1 MILTEEENNKIILTE
16 EAKNKI
22 IQERR
27 SKKEFI
33 TGLLPPVIETM
44 EKDPYCRGILEGANY
59 QKFLYTQRKPEKFD
73 INGFYLEEIYTGP
86 HHGPMGHCTKELY
99 EKDDD
104 PSDPINGTRDVAYI
118 ADNVYTALR
127 IGKFKND
134 EEMKKLDKRTKK
146 IVELFLVNICSHE
159 CSHGNQSNRRDWKAQ
174 RSRAEEYQNY
184 NEVYPN
190 AYAGALAVEQVAQKE
205 ENKGDFDLEK
215 VENERKQKLGWLLGH
230 FKVKTYDELSND
242 VKNGIEVKKEEL
254 KKLVESGGAISQGTG
269 LTEEQAKLGYLCESI
284 DEAGVMADSFIAL
297 LSVLSKE
304 EDATYA
310 EDAIDQLLEATYD
323 SRMTK
328 EGRKMLRSISPEDLS
343 EMFEL
348 NKSETGYTDEAIKRQ
363 QKLGREI
370 FKDILPTMF
379 ADYMRNKFMKRE
391 DLLPKLE
398 EVINTPQAH
407 EMIVSAYEPRCL
419 GTPEEF
425 LEGAFPEGLL
435 TDESKNKLM
444 ESLNE
449 AEKQYKERQE
459 FQSENKLRENEA
471 ETQYKVTRAFH
482 RTKSKLVKE
491 EKNETTSSQS
501 SNQMQPARSSDME
514 M

>member
-1 MILTEEENNKIILTE
+1 MILTE

-22 IQERR
+22 IQERH
-27 SKKEFI
+27 SKNEFI
-33 TGLLPPVIETM
+33 ASLLPSVIKTM
-44 EKDPYCRGILEGANY
+44 EENPYCRGILEGANY
-59 QKFLYTQRKPEKFD
+59 QKFLYTKRKPEKFD
-73 INGFYLEEIYTGP
+73 ISGFYLEEIYTGP
-86 HHGPMGHCTKELY
+86 NHGPMGHSTKELY

-104 PSDPINGTRDVAYI
+104 PSNPINGTRDVAYI
-118 ADNVYTALR
+118 ADNIYTALR
-127 IGKFKND
+127 IGKIVDEKEGQRFRND
-134 EEMKKLDKRTKK
+134 EEMMQLDEKTRK

-159 CSHGNQSNRRDWKAQ
+159 CSHGNQSNRRDWNAQ

-184 NEVYPN
+184 DEAFPN
-190 AYAGALAVEQVAQKE
+190 AYAGALAVEQVAKKE
-205 ENKGDFDLEK
+205 ENKGVFDLEK
-215 VENERKQKLGWLLGH
+215 VENEREQKLGWLLGH

-242 VKNGIEVKKEEL
+242 VKNGIEAKTEEL
-254 KKLVESGGAISQGTG
+254 EKLVESGGAISQGTG
-269 LTEEQAKLGYLCESI
+269 FTGEQAKLGYFCESI

-304 EDATYA
+304 KNAPYA
-310 EDAIDQLLEATYD
+310 KDTIAQLLEATYD
-323 SRMTK
+323 SRMT
-328 EGRKMLRSISPEDLS
+328 ENGRNMLRSISPEELS

-348 NKSETGYTDEAIKRQ
+348 NESKTEYTDEAIKRQ

-398 EVINTPQAH
+398 EVINALEDH
-407 EMIVSAYEPRCL
+407 KMIVSAYEPRCF

-425 LEGAFPEGLL
+425 LEGAFPKGLL
-435 TDESKNKLM
+435 TDESKNKLR

-449 AEKQYKERQE
+449 AEKQYKMRQ
-459 FQSENKLRENEA
+459 SL
-471 ETQYKVTRAFH
+471 H
-482 RTKSKLVKE
+482 RTRSMFVKE
-491 EKNETTSSQS
+491 EKNATTFSHSSY
-501 SNQMQPARSSDME
+501 QMQSARSSDME

>member
-1 MILTEEENNKIILTE
+1 MSLTDE
-16 EAKNKI
+16 
-22 IQERR
+22 
-27 SKKEFI
+27 KKEEIRLNRYSKNEFI
-33 TGLLPPVIETM
+33 ASLLPSVITTM

-73 INGFYLEEIYTGP
+73 ISGFYLEEIYTGP
-86 HHGPMGHCTKELY
+86 HHGPNGHCTKELY

-104 PSDPINGTRDVAYI
+104 PSNPINGTRDVVYI

-134 EEMKKLDKRTKK
+134 EEMMQLDERTKK
-146 IVELFLVNICSHE
+146 IIELFLVNICSHE
-159 CSHGNQSNRRDWKAQ
+159 CSHGNQHNRRDWEAQ

-184 NEVYPN
+184 DEVCPN

-205 ENKGDFDLEK
+205 ENKGVFDLEK
-215 VENERKQKLGWLLGH
+215 VENERKQKLGWLLER

-269 LTEEQAKLGYLCESI
+269 LTEEQAKLGYFCESI

-297 LSVLSKE
+297 LSVLSKKE
-304 EDATYA
+304 NATYA
-310 EDAIDQLLEATYD
+310 KDTIDQLLEATYD
-323 SRMTK
+323 SRMTEK
-328 EGRKMLRSISPEDLS
+328 GRKMLRSTILPENLS
-343 EMFEL
+343 KMFEL
-348 NKSETGYTDEAIKRQ
+348 NESETVYTDEAIIEQ

-398 EVINTPQAH
+398 EVINTTQAH

-425 LEGAFPEGLL
+425 LEGAFPKGLL

-449 AEKQYKERQE
+449 AE
-459 FQSENKLRENEA
+459 N
-471 ETQYKVTRAFH
+471 QYKVRQALH
-482 RTKSKLVKE
+482 RTRSKFVKE
-491 EKNETTSSQS
+491 EKNATTSSQS
-501 SNQMQPARSSDME
+501 SYQMQSARSSDME
-514 M
+514 I